1 MRTRTV
7 HAALAALACLA
18 ALAVAPPGV
27 PAQQKIDF
35 PVIYDTLPN
44 GLKVVLSPDSSA
56 PIVTV
61 AVYYHIGF
69 RIEPR
74 DRTGFAHLFEHLMF
88 QGSQNLGKMEFVKLI
103 QKNGGILNGSTRFDF
118 TNYFEIVPSNT
129 LRTML
134 WAEADRMRGLDI
146 TQDNLTNQQGVVK
159 NEVRVNVLNQ
169 PYGGFPWLDMP
180 QVANTNWYNAHNF
193 YGDLADIDA
202 ATLADAKS
210 FFHQYYSPNNAALVV
225 VGDFDP
231 ALAKQWIEQY
241 FADIP
246 SVERPPMPD
255 LAEPRQTA
263 EKRVTK
269 KDPLA
274 PRPALAIAYHM
285 PERETPEYYAMGI
298 IDQILLQG
306 KDSRLYQALVQR
318 TGLTGDVS
326 GGINLLG
333 NMYDY
338 EGPMLWMAS
347 LIHDKDVSADSILEV
362 MDSAIAPLRSA
373 PVDQATLERALVKM
387 RSDLYDT
394 LGGMFG
400 FGRADLLASFALF
413 DSDPARINRIEDH
426 LRAITPELIQKTAQ
440 EYLRPTNRTVLI
452 IEPGAP
458 PASTDSTTDSTAT
471 SHSNNGRGS

>member
-1 MRTRTV
+1 
-7 HAALAALACLA
+7 
-18 ALAVAPPGV
+18 
-27 PAQQKIDF
+27 
-35 PVIYDTLPN
+35 
-44 GLKVVLSPDSSA
+44 
-56 PIVTV
+56 
-61 AVYYHIGF
+61 
-69 RIEPR
+69 
-74 DRTGFAHLFEHLMF
+74 
-88 QGSQNLGKMEFVKLI
+88 
-103 QKNGGILNGSTRFDF
+103 
-118 TNYFEIVPSNT
+118 
-129 LRTML
+129 
-134 WAEADRMRGLDI
+134 
-146 TQDNLTNQQGVVK
+146 
-159 NEVRVNVLNQ
+159 
-169 PYGGFPWLDMP
+169 
-180 QVANTNWYNAHNF
+180 
-193 YGDLADIDA
+193 
-202 ATLADAKS
+202 
-210 FFHQYYSPNNAALVV
+210 
-225 VGDFDP
+225 
-231 ALAKQWIEQY
+231 
-241 FADIP
+241 
-246 SVERPPMPD
+246 
-255 LAEPRQTA
+255 
-263 EKRVTK
+263 
-269 KDPLA
+269 
-274 PRPALAIAYHM
+274 
-285 PERETPEYYAMGI
+285 MGI

-458 PASTDSTTDSTAT
+458 PASTDSTTDSTAR